1 MNFFLIRSQKL
12 TETDRK
18 VHRNLRSW
26 LYMSPHFF
34 SFEGSLDFFFLLRE
48 VSAPTGSHIPEPCS
62 FRIPV
67 EILHL
72 SSSDFVLKLKPDFSK
87 QFRREHQESLLVI
100 IGRRDHG
107 RWAGG
112 SYLCKP
118 GDGLCYHRRTVFILK
133 KILFLSNP
141 VDSFSEANSKLGV
154 TSEYLLSFKK

>member
-1 MNFFLIRSQKL
+1 MLWTGCSLTFYKIRRLHVSQRNFFLIRSQKL
-12 TETDRK
+12 TETDRRCTETSDPDCTC
-18 VHRNLRSW
+18 HGISFHLRVQ
-26 LYMSPHFF
+26 
-34 SFEGSLDFFFLLRE
+34 LDVFLSAQGNI
-48 VSAPTGSHIPEPCS
+48 SAPTGSHIPEPCS

-118 GDGLCYHRRTVFILK
+118 GW
-133 KILFLSNP
+133 S
-141 VDSFSEANSKLGV
+141 
-154 TSEYLLSFKK
+154 LLSQAHSLHSQKFCS